1 MAQNQQLSV
10 LAQVAP
16 TTTGTAGQVLTSA
29 GSSSPAYWGSAAG
42 GIVGY
47 TGSAGAG
54 YTGSAGTSGSVGYVG
69 SAGAGYTGSAGV
81 GYTGSA
87 GAGYTGSGGLG
98 YTGSS
103 GAGYTGSAGTAGSVG
118 YTGSAS
124 TVAGYAGSAGPAGGY
139 TGSSGY
145 TGSAITISYTAV
157 RQQFTGDGTTTVFAV
172 SGGYTTGAISVFY
185 NGTLMRN
192 GSDVTVTNG
201 STIIFAIAPLNGG
214 LIDVIGTIPTPYS
227 SITPVSYSVSFNGSN
242 QYLSVPA
249 NAAFQM
255 TGDFTIEFW
264 LYWTA
269 HGSYGGLVGCA
280 DSNTG
285 SAITAGWFLD
295 FNSTSNNIQFEGQG
309 SVAIVST
316 RVIPSS
322 QWVHIAV
329 VRSGSVITHYLNGAP
344 NGSGTSSQSFNGV
357 STPLYVG
364 IDRGASSYTAGYIS
378 NLRVVKGVAVYT
390 GAFTPPQTPLA
401 IVQSAV
407 APSIQAITGTQT
419 SLLTCNGPTIIDGST
434 NAFTITNN
442 GSAPV
447 STAVVP
453 TFTTVTIINSGY
465 TGSAGAGYTG
475 SASSGY
481 TGSAGL
487 GIVGYTGSASTVVGY
502 TGSGGGGGG
511 GNGYTGS
518 AGAAG
523 AVGYTGSASTGS
535 GASINTIDGG
545 TSTTIFD
552 TVDIIIE
559 GGGA

>member
-16 TTTGTAGQVLTSA
+16 TNTGTAGQVLTSA

-54 YTGSAGTSGSVGYVG
+54 YAG
-69 SAGAGYTGSAGV
+69 SAGAGYTGSAG
-81 GYTGSA
+81 A
-87 GAGYTGSGGLG
+87 
-98 YTGSS
+98 
-103 GAGYTGSAGTAGSVG
+103 G

-145 TGSAITISYTAV
+145 TGSAITISYTAI

-227 SITPVSYSVSFNGSN
+227 SITPVSYSVSFNGSS
-242 QYLSVPA
+242 QYLTVPSNTA
-249 NAAFQM
+249 L
-255 TGDFTIEFW
+255 TIGTSSATVEFW
-264 LYWTA
+264 MYPLSNSGIQRIICSTN
-269 HGSYGGLVGCA
+269 GG
-280 DSNTG
+280 
-285 SAITAGWFLD
+285 F
-295 FNSTSNNIQFEGQG
+295 
-309 SVAIVST
+309 
-316 RVIPSS
+316 SS
-322 QWVHIAV
+322 GTFV
-329 VRSGSVITHYLNGAP
+329 VRWNGGTFVGGAWGAYITSSTLPTLNAWNHVAWVGVAGTSQSLYLNGVLV
-344 NGSGTSSQSFNGV
+344 GTNTSYNVTEAIQ
-357 STPLYVG
+357 YVG
-364 IDRGASSYTAGYIS
+364 CYYTGGGEYYNGYLS
-378 NLRVVKGVAVYT
+378 NVRVVKGVAVYT
-390 GAFTPPQTPLA
+390 GAFMPPTTPLSA
-401 IVQSAV
+401 VQSAV

-419 SLLTCNGPTIIDGST
+419 SLLTCNGPTIVDGST

-442 GSAPV
+442 GTATV

-502 TGSGGGGGG
+502 TGSAGGGGG

-523 AVGYTGSASTGS
+523 TVGYTGSASTGS